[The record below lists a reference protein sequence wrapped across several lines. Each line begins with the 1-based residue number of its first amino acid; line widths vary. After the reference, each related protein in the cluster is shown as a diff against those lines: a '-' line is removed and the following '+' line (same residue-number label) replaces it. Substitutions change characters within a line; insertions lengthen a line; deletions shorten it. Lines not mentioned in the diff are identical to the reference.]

1 MENIIEPTMDYD
13 FNNIQ
18 LSLPIAQP
26 ASTYLT
32 RIFVN
37 NKSLFIQTPKCV
49 TRNGFVKSGKKIY
62 CDLMFSNTDSIFINW
77 IENLE
82 NKCRELIYKKGEMWF
97 QNKMEKEDIDV
108 AFTSP
113 LRIFKSGS
121 FYLMRVNVKPVVK
134 IFNDTNNEVTLE
146 NITPETNLVSILEI
160 IGIKFTSHNF
170 QIELEL
176 KQTMVVS
183 SDPFL
188 DKCLIKTQHTNTN
201 NTNTNNTTDE
211 EKHLAKN
218 TRDINQIVNNILNT
232 HKKPEEV
239 KKEEQVVVVVED
251 PVKDQVKDP
260 VKEEEEVVVPPIVEV
275 ISEPGKPEKV
285 VEVKHVEEM
294 DEFDKAVQN
303 QVLLDQ
309 SSQNL
314 NQVSEKDITELHE
327 IDFDLDLDNLES
339 ITLKKPNHVYQQLYK
354 DIIEKAKILKTEAKT
369 AYLEAKNLKE
379 QYMLI
384 SDSEDSYE
392 SDSDSYM
399 DSDNENE
406 NENENY

>member
-13 FNNIQ
+13 FNSIQ
-18 LSLPIAQP
+18 LGLPIAQP

-49 TRNGFVKSGKKIY
+49 TRNGFIKSGKKIY

-82 NKCRELIYKKGEMWF
+82 NKCRELIYSKGEMWF

-134 IFNDTNNEVTLE
+134 IFNDTNSEVAFE
-146 NITPETNLVSILEI
+146 NIKPETNLISIIEI
-160 IGIKFTSHNF
+160 VGIKFTSHNF
-170 QIELEL
+170 QIEMEL

-188 DKCLIKTQHTNTN
+188 DKCLIKTQSVGDNGA
-201 NTNTNNTTDE
+201 
-211 EKHLAKN
+211 KPLAKN
-218 TRDINQIVNNILNT
+218 ACDIDQIVNNILNT
-232 HKKPEEV
+232 HKKKPEELA
-239 KKEEQVVVVVED
+239 KDLNVVVESAIIKELT
-251 PVKDQVKDP
+251 VNNNNNNNNNNNLEIEVTNNSEVVVKDP
-260 VKEEEEVVVPPIVEV
+260 HVEVEQEHAEEE
-275 ISEPGKPEKV
+275 
-285 VEVKHVEEM
+285 HVEET
-294 DEFDKAVQN
+294 DIFDKAVQE
-303 QVLLDQ
+303 QELLLQQENKLEQKQDT
-309 SSQNL
+309 NDL
-314 NQVSEKDITELHE
+314 CE
-327 IDFDLDLDNLES
+327 INFDLDLDNLES
-339 ITLKKPNHVYQQLYK
+339 ITLKKPNHVYQQMYK
-354 DIIEKAKILKTEAKT
+354 DIIERAKISKREAKS

-379 QYMLI
+379 QYMLM
-384 SDSEDSYE
+384 
-392 SDSDSYM
+392 SDSDDSYDSDSDNYI
-399 DSDNENE
+399 DSDNEN
-406 NENENY
+406 Y

>member
-13 FNNIQ
+13 FNHIQ
-18 LSLPIAQP
+18 LGLPIAQP

-82 NKCRELIYKKGEMWF
+82 NRCRELIYSKGEMWF

-134 IFNDTNNEVTLE
+134 IFNDTNSEVAFE
-146 NITPETNLVSILEI
+146 NIKPETNLISIVEI
-160 IGIKFTSHNF
+160 VGIKFTSHNF
-170 QIELEL
+170 QIEMEL

-188 DKCLIKTQHTNTN
+188 DKCLIKTQTVHDN
-201 NTNTNNTTDE
+201 DV
-211 EKHLAKN
+211 KPLAKN
-218 TRDINQIVNNILNT
+218 ACDINQIVNNILNT
-232 HKKPEEV
+232 HKKKPEELA
-239 KKEEQVVVVVED
+239 KEPSTNVVE
-251 PVKDQVKDP
+251 
-260 VKEEEEVVVPPIVEV
+260 EVNIDKSKINTNDNEV
-275 ISEPGKPEKV
+275 NHEAEINTQSE
-285 VEVKHVEEM
+285 HVEEI
-294 DEFDKAVQN
+294 DIFDKAVQE
-303 QVLLDQ
+303 QEPLQQDQ
-309 SSQNL
+309 EPLEQKQHEQKQDTN
-314 NQVSEKDITELHE
+314 ELCE
-327 IDFDLDLDNLES
+327 INFDLDLDNLES
-339 ITLKKPNHVYQQLYK
+339 ITLKKPNHVYQQMYK
-354 DIIEKAKILKTEAKT
+354 DIIERAKISKRDAKT

-384 SDSEDSYE
+384 SDSDDSYN
-392 SDSDSYM
+392 SDSDNYM
-399 DSDNENE
+399 DSDNEN
-406 NENENY
+406 Y

>member
-13 FNNIQ
+13 FNRIQ
-18 LSLPIAQP
+18 LGLPIAQP

-37 NKSLFIQTPKCV
+37 NNSLFIQTPKCV

-82 NKCRELIYKKGEMWF
+82 NKCRELIYSKGEMWF
-97 QNKMEKEDIDV
+97 QNKMEKEDIDI

-134 IFNDTNNEVTLE
+134 IFNDTNTEVTID
-146 NITPETNLVSILEI
+146 NIKPETNLISIVEI
-160 IGIKFTSHNF
+160 VGIKFTSHNF
-170 QIELEL
+170 QIEMEL

-188 DKCLIKTQHTNTN
+188 DKCLIKTQSVGDNH
-201 NTNTNNTTDE
+201 
-211 EKHLAKN
+211 EKPLAKN
-218 TRDINQIVNNILNT
+218 ACDINQIVNNILNT
-232 HKKPEEV
+232 HKKKPEELINVSTESALTESALTESAVMEEEV
-239 KKEEQVVVVVED
+239 KNNENNQNNVVE
-251 PVKDQVKDP
+251 
-260 VKEEEEVVVPPIVEV
+260 E
-275 ISEPGKPEKV
+275 
-285 VEVKHVEEM
+285 HVEEEM
-294 DEFDKAVQN
+294 DIFDKAVQE
-303 QVLLDQ
+303 QEQEQQEQEQQQEQQEEQLIEPVL
-309 SSQNL
+309 
-314 NQVSEKDITELHE
+314 EKKQDTNELCE
-327 IDFDLDLDNLES
+327 INFDLDLDNLES
-339 ITLKKPNHVYQQLYK
+339 ITLKKPNHVYQQMYK
-354 DIIEKAKILKTEAKT
+354 DIIERAKIAKHNAKS

-384 SDSEDSYE
+384 SDSDDTYD
-392 SDSDSYM
+392 SDSDNYM
-399 DSDNENE
+399 DSDNEN
-406 NENENY
+406 Y